1 MPENLNHVNAQVS
14 ARSLSFELPH
24 GDLLFHSISFTLN
37 NSRYGLVGPNGVGK
51 STLAKILA
59 GQLQA
64 TGGDLEIS
72 HSVLYLAQE
81 ELPPTYIGGADVQTE
96 LSVGEYLQALWES
109 PAVQEPLWSR
119 LIGDLSLETSLKVLS
134 GGEWMR
140 VRLAH
145 SLAFTPGLLILDE
158 PTNNLDRE
166 AREFLIHFVR
176 SYSQALLVVSH
187 DRVLLRE
194 MDKILELSNQGMS
207 AYGGNFDFY
216 SEQKFQERELQAKRL
231 DEARRDKKKKE
242 REYHE
247 KIDSQEKR
255 MRRGKLLAA
264 RGGIPRI
271 VVGALKRQAQ
281 ETHNRIHVNEEKRVE
296 NARSEFSELWNSQKL
311 ENSLRLHLPE
321 TAIPQGKLVFEIDE
335 FNFQYPGRQ
344 FLWTANLSL
353 IMQGP
358 RRWALAGNNGA
369 GKSTLISLLLS
380 QGVLP
385 VGDSQGQIKRAEIP
399 WAHLDQKYEVLR
411 RDQTVL
417 ENVMETTKKD
427 LEEIRNQLA
436 HFQFYGEKVH
446 QKIESLSGGEKLKAS
461 LAKILL
467 ADPAPQF
474 LILDEPTNN
483 LDLISLEVLEEALQ
497 AFEGA
502 LLVVSHDEDFLNAIG
517 IEKIVS
523 ISAE

>member
-1 MPENLNHVNAQVS
+1 MPENLNSTNAQISV
-14 ARSLSFELPH
+14 RSLRYELPQ
-24 GDLLFHSISFTLN
+24 GDQLFHSISFTLTCA
-37 NSRYGLVGPNGVGK
+37 RYGLVGPNGVGK

-59 GQLQA
+59 GLLQPS
-64 TGGDLEIS
+64 GGDLEIS
-72 HSVLYLAQE
+72 QSVLYLAQE
-81 ELPPTYIGGADVQTE
+81 EVPPDLTI
-96 LSVGEYLQALWES
+96 GEYLHALWES
-109 PAVQEPLWSR
+109 PAVQDPLWSQ
-119 LIGDLSLETSLKVLS
+119 LIGDLGLETSLKVLS

-140 VRLAH
+140 VRWVQ

-176 SYSQALLVVSH
+176 SYPRALLLVSH
-187 DRVLLRE
+187 DRGLLHE
-194 MDKILELSNQGMS
+194 VDKILELSNQGMS
-207 AYGGNFDFY
+207 IYGGDFDFY
-216 SEQKFQERELQAKRL
+216 TEQKDQERVLQAKRL

-255 MRRGKLLAA
+255 MRRGKKIAS

-296 NARSEFSELWNSQKL
+296 RSALEFKELWKSQKL

-321 TAIPQGKLVFEIDE
+321 TAIPQGKQVFETED
-335 FNFQYPGRQ
+335 FNFKYPAQ
-344 FLWTANLSL
+344 EFLWVGDLSL

-358 RRWALAGNNGA
+358 QRWALAGNNGA

-380 QGVLP
+380 QGQNP
-385 VGDSQGQIKRAEIP
+385 QGESVGKIKRADIP
-399 WAHLDQKYEVLR
+399 TAFLDQKYAVLR
-411 RDQTVL
+411 RDQRVL
-417 ENVMETTKKD
+417 ENVMETSKKD

-436 HFQFYGEKVH
+436 HFQFYGEKVN
-446 QKIESLSGGEKLKAS
+446 QRIERLSGGEKLKAS

-483 LDLISLEVLEEALQ
+483 LDLISLEVLEQALQ
-497 AFEGA
+497 AYEGA
-502 LLVVSHDEDFLNAIG
+502 LLVVSHDEDFLSEIG
-517 IEKIVS
+517 IEKI
-523 ISAE
+523 ISLSEE

>member
-1 MPENLNHVNAQVS
+1 MPENLNRANSQIS
-14 ARSLSFELPH
+14 ARSLSYELPQ
-24 GDLLFHSISFTLN
+24 GDQLFHSISFTLIN
-37 NSRYGLVGPNGVGK
+37 ARYGLVGPNGVGK
-51 STLAKILA
+51 STLAKIMA
-59 GQLQA
+59 GELEPS
-64 TGGDLEIS
+64 GGELEIS
-72 HSVLYLAQE
+72 ASVLYLAQE
-81 ELPPTYIGGADVQTE
+81 EAPPDTSI
-96 LSVGEYLQALWES
+96 GEYLQPLWES
-109 PAVQEPLWSR
+109 PAVQEPLWSQ
-119 LIGDLSLETSLKVLS
+119 LIGELSLEVSLKFLS

-145 SLAFTPGLLILDE
+145 SLAFSPGLLILDE
-158 PTNNLDRE
+158 PSNNLDRQ

-176 SYSQALLVVSH
+176 SYRQALLIVSH
-187 DRVLLRE
+187 DRSLLRE
-194 MDKILELSNQGMS
+194 MDKILELSNQGLS
-207 AYGGNFDFY
+207 VYGGNFDFY
-216 SEQKFQERELQAKRL
+216 SEQKDQERELQAKRL

-242 REYHE
+242 REYHD
-247 KIDSQEKR
+247 KIDMQEKR
-255 MRRGKLLAA
+255 MRRGQKIAD

-281 ETHNRIHVNEEKRVE
+281 ETHNRIHLNEEKRVE
-296 NARSEFSELWNSQKL
+296 KSREEFTLLWTSQKQ

-321 TAIPQGKLVFEIDE
+321 TAIPQGKQVFEIEE
-335 FNFQYPGRQ
+335 FNFKYPGRDS
-344 FLWTANLSL
+344 LWKNPLSL

-369 GKSTLISLLLS
+369 GKSTLISMLLS
-380 QGVLP
+380 EGLRP
-385 VGDSQGQIKRAEIP
+385 MGESVGKLKRAEIP
-399 WAHLDQKYEVLR
+399 WAFLDQKYEVLR
-411 RDQTVL
+411 RDQSVL

-446 QKIESLSGGEKLKAS
+446 QKVESLSGGEKLKAS

-502 LLVVSHDEDFLNAIG
+502 LLVVSHDEDFLSAIG
-517 IEKIVS
+517 IENIVS
-523 ISAE
+523 IGEE

>member
-1 MPENLNHVNAQVS
+1 MHENLLSGTAQISV
-14 ARSLSFELPH
+14 RSLSYELPQ
-24 GDLLFHSISFTLN
+24 GDLLFHSISFTLTN
-37 NSRYGLVGPNGVGK
+37 ARYGLVGPNGVGK

-59 GQLQA
+59 GQLPFS
-64 TGGDLEIS
+64 GGDLEIS

-81 ELPPTYIGGADVQTE
+81 EVPPD
-96 LSVGEYLQALWES
+96 LSIGEYLQPLWES
-109 PAVQEPLWSR
+109 PAVQEPLWSQ
-119 LIGDLSLETSLKVLS
+119 LIGDLSLETSLRVLS
-134 GGEWMR
+134 GGEWVR

-158 PTNNLDRE
+158 PTNNLDRK

-176 SYSQALLVVSH
+176 SYSKAILIVSH
-187 DRVLLRE
+187 DRELLRE
-194 MDKILELSNQGMS
+194 MDKILELSNQGLS
-207 AYGGNFDFY
+207 VYGGNFDFY
-216 SEQKFQERELQAKRL
+216 SEQKDQERGLQAKRL

-247 KIDSQEKR
+247 KLDSQEKR
-255 MRRGKLLAA
+255 IRRGNKIGE
-264 RGGIPRI
+264 RGGVPRI
-271 VVGALKRQAQ
+271 IVGGLKRRAQ

-296 NARSEFSELWNSQKL
+296 KARSEFNDLWKTQKL
-311 ENSLRLHLPE
+311 ENSLRLHLPD
-321 TAIPQGKLVFEIDE
+321 TAIPHGKQVFEIEE
-335 FNFQYPGRQ
+335 FNFKYPGQ
-344 FLWTANLSL
+344 EFLWSEKVSL

-358 RRWALAGNNGA
+358 RRWALAGSNGA

-380 QGVLP
+380 QGRVPLGES
-385 VGDSQGQIKRAEIP
+385 VGQIKRAEIP
-399 WAHLDQKYEVLR
+399 WAFLDQKYEVLQ
-411 RDQTVL
+411 RDQSVL
-417 ENVMETTKKD
+417 ENVMATTKKD
-427 LEEIRNQLA
+427 REEIRNQLA

-446 QKIESLSGGEKLKAS
+446 QKVESLSGGEKLKAS

-502 LLVVSHDEDFLNAIG
+502 LLVVSHDEDFLSEIG
-517 IEKIVS
+517 IENIIS
-523 ISAE
+523 IGEE

>member
-1 MPENLNHVNAQVS
+1 MPENLNSVNAQISV
-14 ARSLSFELPH
+14 RSLSYELPH
-24 GDLLFHSISFTLN
+24 GDQLFHSISFTLTN
-37 NSRYGLVGPNGVGK
+37 ARYGLVGPNGVGK

-59 GQLQA
+59 GHLQA
-64 TGGDLEIS
+64 SGGELEIS

-81 ELPPTYIGGADVQTE
+81 ENPRD
-96 LSVGEYLQALWES
+96 LSIGEYLQALWES
-109 PAVQEPLWSR
+109 PAVQEPLWSQ

-158 PTNNLDRE
+158 PTNNLDRN

-176 SYSQALLVVSH
+176 RYPRALLVVSH
-187 DRVLLRE
+187 DRGLLRE

-207 AYGGNFDFY
+207 AYGGNYDFY
-216 SEQKFQERELQAKRL
+216 SEQKHLERELQAKRL

-255 MRRGKLLAA
+255 MRRGKKLAA

-271 VVGALKRQAQ
+271 LLGALKRQAQ

-296 NARSEFSELWNSQKL
+296 KSRDEFTDLWKSQKL

-321 TAIPQGKLVFEIDE
+321 TAIPQGKQVFETEE
-335 FNFQYPGRQ
+335 FNFRYPEQ
-344 FLWTANLSL
+344 KFLWAANLSL

-358 RRWALAGNNGA
+358 RRWALAGSNGA

-380 QGVLP
+380 QGLQP
-385 VGDSQGQIKRAEIP
+385 EGESLGKIKRAEIP
-399 WAHLDQKYEVLR
+399 WAFLDQKYEVLR

-417 ENVMETTKKD
+417 ENVMETTGKD

-436 HFQFYGEKVH
+436 HFQFYGDKVH

-483 LDLISLEVLEEALQ
+483 LDLLSLEVLEEALQ

-502 LLVVSHDEDFLNAIG
+502 LLVVSHDEDFLSEIG
-517 IEKIVS
+517 VENI
-523 ISAE
+523 ISLGEE

>member
-1 MPENLNHVNAQVS
+1 MLIMPENLNTANAQISV
-14 ARSLSFELPH
+14 RSLRYELPH
-24 GDLLFHSISFTLN
+24 GDLLFHSISFTLT

-64 TGGDLEIS
+64 TGGELEIS
-72 HSVLYLAQE
+72 QSVLYLAQE
-81 ELPPTYIGGADVQTE
+81 ENPPD
-96 LSVGEYLQALWES
+96 LSIGEYLQALWES
-109 PAVQEPLWSR
+109 PAVQEPLWSQ
-119 LIGDLSLETSLKVLS
+119 LIGDLNLETSLKVLS

-140 VRLAH
+140 VRLVH

-158 PTNNLDRE
+158 PSNNLDKE

-176 SYSQALLVVSH
+176 SYPRSLLVVSH
-187 DRVLLRE
+187 DRGLLRE
-194 MDKILELSNQGMS
+194 TDKILELSNQGMS
-207 AYGGNFDFY
+207 VYGGNYDFY
-216 SEQKFQERELQAKRL
+216 ADQKDQERELQAKRL

-247 KIDSQEKR
+247 KIDAQEKR
-255 MRRGKLLAA
+255 MRRGQAIADK
-264 RGGIPRI
+264 GGIPRI
-271 VVGALKRQAQ
+271 VAGAMKRRAQ

-296 NARSEFSELWNSQKL
+296 NSRDEFTALWKSQKL
-311 ENSLRLHLPE
+311 ENSLRLYLPE
-321 TAIPQGKLVFEIDE
+321 TAIPQGKLVFEIEE
-335 FNFQYPGRQ
+335 FNFKYPEQ
-344 FLWTANLSL
+344 EFQWPEKISL

-380 QGVLP
+380 QGLNP
-385 VGDSQGQIKRAEIP
+385 SGEFVGKIKRAEIP
-399 WAHLDQKYEVLR
+399 WAFLDQKYDVLN
-411 RDQTVL
+411 RDHTVL

-427 LEEIRNQLA
+427 IEEIRNQLA

-483 LDLISLEVLEEALQ
+483 LDLISLGVLEEALQ

-502 LLVVSHDEDFLNAIG
+502 LLVVSHDEDFLSQIG
-517 IEKIVS
+517 VENI
-523 ISAE
+523 ISLSEE

>member
-1 MPENLNHVNAQVS
+1 MPENLNASNAQISV
-14 ARSLSFELPH
+14 RSLSYELPH
-24 GDLLFHSISFTLN
+24 GDQLFHSISFTLSK
-37 NSRYGLVGPNGVGK
+37 SRYGLVGPNGVGK

-59 GQLQA
+59 GHLHA
-64 TGGDLEIS
+64 SGGELEIS
-72 HSVLYLAQE
+72 QSVLYLAQE
-81 ELPPTYIGGADVQTE
+81 ETPPD
-96 LSVGEYLQALWES
+96 LSIGEYLQALWES
-109 PAVQEPLWSR
+109 PAVQEPLWSQ

-140 VRLAH
+140 VRLVY

-158 PTNNLDRE
+158 PTNNLDKE
-166 AREFLIHFVR
+166 AREFLILFVR
-176 SYSQALLVVSH
+176 AYPRSLLVVSH
-187 DRVLLRE
+187 DRGVLRE

-207 AYGGNFDFY
+207 AYGGNYDFY
-216 SEQKFQERELQAKRL
+216 AGQKDQERELQAKRL

-242 REYHE
+242 REHHE
-247 KIDSQEKR
+247 KIDAQEKR
-255 MRRGKLLAA
+255 MRRGKAIA
-264 RGGIPRI
+264 DKGGIPRI
-271 VVGALKRQAQ
+271 VAGALKRQAQ

-296 NARSEFSELWNSQKL
+296 KSRDEFTDLWKSQKL
-311 ENSLRLHLPE
+311 ENSLRLHLPQ
-321 TAIPQGKLVFEIDE
+321 TSIPQGKLVFEIDE
-335 FNFQYPGRQ
+335 FNFKYPSQ
-344 FLWTANLSL
+344 EYLWSAKLSL

-358 RRWALAGNNGA
+358 RRWALAGENGA

-380 QGVLP
+380 QGLEP
-385 VGDSQGQIKRAEIP
+385 RGEAVGKVKRAEIP
-399 WAHLDQKYEVLR
+399 WAFLDQKYEVLR

-417 ENVMETTKKD
+417 ENVMETTGKD

-483 LDLISLEVLEEALQ
+483 LDLISLEVLEKALQ

-502 LLVVSHDEDFLNAIG
+502 LLVVSHDEDFLSAIG
-517 IEKIVS
+517 VENIIS
-523 ISAE
+523 IGED